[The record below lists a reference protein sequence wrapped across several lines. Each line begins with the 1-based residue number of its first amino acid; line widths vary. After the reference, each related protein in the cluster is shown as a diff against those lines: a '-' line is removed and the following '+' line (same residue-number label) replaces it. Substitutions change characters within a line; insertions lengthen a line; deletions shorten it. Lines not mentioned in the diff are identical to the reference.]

1 MLSRFPRYASLKRIL
16 IVAEGKNGGKIALTK
31 NAGMPQLWILMDN
44 SVELPTDST
53 TDWTTFYVA
62 HIHNLYYYVLFKQ
75 LQQ

>member
-1 MLSRFPRYASLKRIL
+1 
-16 IVAEGKNGGKIALTK
+16 
-31 NAGMPQLWILMDN
+31 MDN

-62 HIHNLYYYVLFKQ
+62 HITHNLYYYVLFKQ